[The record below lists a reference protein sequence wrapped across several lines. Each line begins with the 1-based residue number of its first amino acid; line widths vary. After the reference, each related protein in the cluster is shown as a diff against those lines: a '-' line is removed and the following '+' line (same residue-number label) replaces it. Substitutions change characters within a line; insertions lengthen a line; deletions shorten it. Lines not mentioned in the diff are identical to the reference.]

1 MTVMSSTTANL
12 GDMIP
17 RMQSIAASH
26 TIALQRVQANEHP
39 RTPLVV
45 IHTRP
50 STLISCTRYM
60 VGELVPFWRSMGIAV
75 VEVPAPAFVPSAT
88 AALMHV
94 DSTRPLPDY
103 AEISRRYELALNA
116 GVGSIEKRRI
126 SRQLVTR
133 HDGYQGP
140 VIVKTNL
147 NYGGMVD
154 YRSARCA
161 APWRTVALA
170 IRERLPW
177 YLRASIRDKAY
188 KVFPHPRAVPL
199 CVWHNSSLVVE
210 RLLSERDGEAFII
223 RSWYFFGDQGFVCV
237 NRSSAAVAH
246 ATTILSRTLE
256 DDVPPALRSLRDE
269 LRFQFGKFDYTMVDG
284 RPCLLDANHTPT
296 LGRLPQWPWF
306 HEQMKR
312 LATGINQFVA

>member
-1 MTVMSSTTANL
+1 
-12 GDMIP
+12 
-17 RMQSIAASH
+17 
-26 TIALQRVQANEHP
+26 
-39 RTPLVV
+39 PLVV
-45 IHTRP
+45 IHTHP
-50 STLISCTRYM
+50 ATLISCTRYM
-60 VGELVPFWRSMGIAV
+60 VGELAPHWKSMGIAV
-75 VEVPAPAFVPSAT
+75 VEVPAPVVVPSAA

-94 DSTRPLPDY
+94 DATRPLPAYTDLARKY
-103 AEISRRYELALNA
+103 DLALNA
-116 GVGSIEKRRI
+116 GVGSIEKRLI

-154 YRSARCA
+154 YRNARCT
-161 APWRTVALA
+161 APWRTLSLA

-188 KVFPHPRAVPL
+188 RVFPHPRDVPR
-199 CVWHNSSLVVE
+199 CVWYNPSLVVE
-210 RLLSERDGEAFII
+210 RLLPERDGDAFVI

-246 ATTILSRTLE
+246 ATTILSRTVE
-256 DDVPPALRSLRDE
+256 AEPPPALYRLRDE
-269 LRFQFGKFDYTMVDG
+269 LRFQFGKFDYTIVDG
-284 RPCLLDANHTPT
+284 QPCLLDANHTPT

-306 HEQMKR
+306 HDQMKR
-312 LATGINQFVA
+312 LATGIQKFIA